1 MSTQNGLEFKLDI
14 ADAET
19 AKFFLGLPA
28 TSVSKWPFAT
38 EVFKSDRHGFQKT
51 ILCAEGS
58 KWQQQR
64 KRLSKMLHLDI
75 LLEYIEPMDI
85 SAIRFCEELCKD
97 DAFKELFKI
106 YKLDFFLLNRI
117 CKKFIIDFLKTG
129 LDYLRSFQSLCEY
142 DL

>member
-1 MSTQNGLEFKLDI
+1 MRTQNGLEFKLDI

-97 DAFKELFKI
+97 DAFKEHFKI
-106 YKLDFFLLNRI
+106 HKFVFSAKSHVQKIYYRFFINWLRLPQKFSKFVRI
-117 CKKFIIDFLKTG
+117 
-129 LDYLRSFQSLCEY
+129 
-142 DL
+142 